1 MSDKIAFK
9 IESLPKL
16 EGLSNYTRW
25 AGALRLTLEA
35 YDLWDIV
42 DGTREQ
48 PPTPSSDKGKEKE
61 TSAEEVAK
69 WRKLDSKAKAT
80 IMFSVLDD
88 DLTTVTDAASSKEA
102 WQALKDLY
110 DRDTVNTTINLL
122 KNVTERKLVDGASL
136 QDHLTGFH
144 NDWIRLKDL
153 FGAICGPRPSADG
166 PGHPWMAWCP
176 CMAWQ

>member
-42 DGTREQ
+42 DGTREH
-48 PPTPSSDKGKEKE
+48 PTTSDNGKEKE
-61 TSAEEVAK
+61 SSAEEVAK

-102 WQALKDLY
+102 WQALGDL
-110 DRDTVNTTINLL
+110 DDCDTVNTTINLL
-122 KNVTERKLVDGASL
+122 KNITERKLVDGASL

-144 NDWIRLKDL
+144 NDWIRLKDWSL
-153 FGAICGPRPSADG
+153 KGSTK
-166 PGHPWMAWCP
+166 MTKTL
-176 CMAWQ
+176 